1 MKKNIKDLCVS
12 LLRNIILVCDTLN
25 EENTARE
32 LKALENGC
40 GPNLLGPTTKGAA
53 NKIKS

>member
-53 NKIKS
+53 NKIKR